1 MLSPG
6 RSIRSTVY
14 HDFEKNNLLTKI
26 DSHLMITVYL
36 VNNYE
41 KLPGNIRN
49 AMKGLDKMWLE
60 SVADRGV
67 DAKAALEAFRNY
79 QKW

>member
-1 MLSPG
+1 
-6 RSIRSTVY
+6 
-14 HDFEKNNLLTKI
+14 
-26 DSHLMITVYL
+26 MITVYL

-67 DAKAALEAFRNY
+67 DAKAALEALRNY
-79 QKW
+79 QKL